1 MRFMTFEQDDSLGAD
16 LPLPASET
24 GHAGHESSAHPTV
37 PAVLAAR
44 GQAEDVLEKH
54 IIAFIRV

>member
-1 MRFMTFEQDDSLGAD
+1 MTFEQDDSLGAD